1 MSWVRNLPRVFVGA
15 VLLATGLGKVLDIPG
30 FAQVVASYELL
41 PAFGNSLV
49 AFVLPF
55 VELATGLA
63 LVLDRGTVVA
73 ARVAVGLHAM
83 LVGVVLSALGRGLVI
98 ENCGCFGVFLA
109 RPLGPSTLVED
120 LVMLALSALA
130 LRFASRARL
139 PSGAALA

>member
-1 MSWVRNLPRVFVGA
+1 MTWTRSVPRAFVGA
-15 VLLATGLGKVLDIPG
+15 VLLATGLGKILDIPG
-30 FAQVVASYELL
+30 FALVVESYQLL
-41 PAFGNSLV
+41 PSFGNALV

-63 LVLDRGTVVA
+63 LVLGRGTVVA
-73 ARVAVGLHAM
+73 AGVAVGLHAM
-83 LVGVVLSALGRGLVI
+83 LVGVVLSALGRGLAI

-130 LRFASRARL
+130 LRLAQRARL
-139 PSGAALA
+139 PRGAALA